1 MTCQTKTAALLELLK
16 RQWVTPLVALEKV
29 KILSLSQRCGQ
40 FRRAGHVV
48 LDKWVKTSSGSKV
61 KAYRLVK

>member
-1 MTCQTKTAALLELLK
+1 MTCPTKTAALFELLK
-16 RQWVTPLVALEKV
+16 RQWVTPLISVNKV
-29 KILSLSQRCGQ
+29 GLLSLSQRCGQ